1 MTSAPPLPTQ
11 PEDPDALV
19 ELTKIAEAAERHNDM
34 CFYLK
39 KLVAVKKGD
48 LGEDERQY
56 LSVAFKNV
64 VGLLRSGYRA
74 LDDEIKKYTDKITG
88 LEDRTGKKAMSDRDK
103 EDLAACKLKM
113 SLAVPYKEL
122 IKSEVLEK
130 CQEVVDLLSEDA
142 QHNPGEVYIQ
152 IPSNPDGEAEINKAV
167 FYLKMKGDYY
177 RYMAEVQP
185 SPIKNDDKT
194 YGQMAIDAYELA
206 SQKAEDLKP
215 THPTRLGLALNRS
228 VCYYEIMKQSKR
240 ACQVAKEAFDLAIQK
255 LDTLND
261 ATYKDST
268 LIMQLLRDNLTLW
281 TSEETT
287 GDVEEQED

>member
-1 MTSAPPLPTQ
+1 MTSAPPLPADN
-11 PEDPDALV
+11 PEDPAALV

-39 KLVAVKKGD
+39 KLVAVKGGD

-64 VGLLRSGYRA
+64 VGLLRSGSRNM
-74 LDDEIKKYTDKITG
+74 DDEIKKYTDKITQ

-103 EDLAACKLKM
+103 EELAALKLKM

-130 CQEVVDLLSEDA
+130 CQEVVDLLSQDD
-142 QHNPGEVYIQ
+142 QQKPGEVRIQ
-152 IPSNPDGEAEINKAV
+152 IPKKPEEEPEVNKAV

-177 RYMAEVQP
+177 RYMAEVQS
-185 SPIKNDDKT
+185 SPINNDKT

-206 SQKAEDLKP
+206 SQIAEDLKP

-240 ACQVAKEAFDLAIQK
+240 ACKVAKEAFDLAIQK